1 MQGFSCVPDMHF
13 SGVMF
18 VAPGEQ
24 LQEEQF
30 KKLIRIPTSMQTNQR
45 LLPVENFPEEI
56 LARRNDPVLTDFLRI
71 KPKSSVNRNSEN
83 RENILRSFP

>member
-1 MQGFSCVPDMHF
+1 MALKIQIAMQGFSCVPDMHF

-30 KKLIRIPTSMQTNQR
+30 KKLIRIPTSMQNNQR
-45 LLPVENFPEEI
+45 LLPVENFPEES
-56 LARRNDPVLTDFLRI
+56 LARRNDPVQTF
-71 KPKSSVNRNSEN
+71 
-83 RENILRSFP
+83 